1 VTAVDTA
8 RYPLGGPGDVPL
20 DDPTLVERAREG
32 DLAAFETLV
41 ARYQRRIYQLALR
54 MTADRAAAED
64 ITQDVFLTAWRQ
76 LPAIREGAAF
86 GGWLYKIATNRCLTV
101 LARRRPTEELDEH
114 LPARNPAPN
123 PETDPQRATERA
135 AVLAALTGALQR
147 LTPEQRAVWLLREA
161 HDKSYEEIAQV
172 VDATPQAVRGRLAR
186 ARGQLAELMSEWR

>member
-1 VTAVDTA
+1 MTAADTV
-8 RYPLGGPGDVPL
+8 RPPIEGEPVPL

-41 ARYQRRIYQLALR
+41 VRYQRRIYQLALR

-76 LPAIREGAAF
+76 LPGIREGAAF

-101 LARRRPTEELDEH
+101 LGRRRPTEELDEL
-114 LPARNPAPN
+114 LPAGNPQTA
-123 PETDPQRATERA
+123 ETDPQRATERA
-135 AVLAALTGALQR
+135 AVLAALTGALQQ

-161 HDKSYEEIAQV
+161 HDKSYEEIAEV

-186 ARGQLAELMSEWR
+186 ARAQLAELMSEWR